1 MRTSLKSTLLQSL
14 AISWTASSEMSGGV
28 WFFFGWWF
36 SAFSGIRNQQKFMPW
51 EDVLAFETNEF
62 LVVDTICTTSAPRG
76 FINIFCSSWSRCT
89 CSRHEKNVICA
100 SQTFTPSQRWW
111 KLWCLLCI
119 TQKTSKKQVHP
130 KHVQMIANAS
140 MSPSLFSETASA
152 FKMRCLAIFA
162 KSLGPT
168 CGNWV
173 HQRPKKLRKS
183 TKQFPTKSSTGMRCD
198 LKSLTRLLMEE
209 IRRTSWYGE
218 SSMIYRVLSEVVKDF
233 FH

>member
-1 MRTSLKSTLLQSL
+1 MVWQFYAYFIEINSPSVLGHQLDSLQ
-14 AISWTASSEMSGGV
+14 WDV
-28 WFFFGWWF
+28 RWCVFFFGWWF

-89 CSRHEKNVICA
+89 CSRHEKNMICA

-119 TQKTSKKQVHP
+119 HTKKQVHP
-130 KHVQMIANAS
+130 KHVQMHRNVSIS
-140 MSPSLFSETASA
+140 SPSKCAAWRYSPRAWGQP
-152 FKMRCLAIFA
+152 A
-162 KSLGPT
+162 K
-168 CGNWV
+168 
-173 HQRPKKLRKS
+173 R
-183 TKQFPTKSSTGMRCD
+183 FGMRCN

-209 IRRTSWYGE
+209 TRRTSWYGE
-218 SSMIYRVLSEVVKDF
+218 SSIIYRVLSEVVKDF